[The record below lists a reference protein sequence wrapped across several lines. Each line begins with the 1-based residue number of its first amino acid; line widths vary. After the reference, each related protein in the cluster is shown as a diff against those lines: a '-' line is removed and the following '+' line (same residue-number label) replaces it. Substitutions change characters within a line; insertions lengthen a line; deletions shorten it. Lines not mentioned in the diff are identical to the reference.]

1 MRSYKYSIFL
11 LFFLGQ
17 AHAQTA
23 CPVGVAPG
31 SPQCGADS
39 GTSRGD
45 LPPPPPRPT
54 GEWLKTWGAI
64 VNAQGTSQAW
74 ASTRMMS
81 KKAAEEDA
89 LDQCVTA
96 GFKGCEVTFT
106 YRNQCAAVATS
117 KSSPVKSGI
126 SSGPDLSFTK
136 KDAVQLCSERGGAG
150 CHVIYTDCSEPLFR
164 KF

>member
-1 MRSYKYSIFL
+1 MKLLVSFIFIS
-11 LFFLGQ
+11 FISGS

-31 SPQCGADS
+31 SPQCGPDS

-64 VNAQGTSQAW
+64 VNADGTGRAW

-81 KKAAEEDA
+81 KDDAEKDA
-89 LDQCVTA
+89 LDQCASA
-96 GFKGCEVTFT
+96 GFNGCRVTFA
-106 YRNQCAAVATS
+106 YQNQCVAVSSS
-117 KSSPVKSGI
+117 KSSPVKSAAR
-126 SSGPDLSFTK
+126 SGPDLDIAK
-136 KDAVQLCSERGGAG
+136 KDSVQLCSERGGGG
-150 CHVIYTDCSEPLFR
+150 CHVIYTDCTEPVFR